1 MTADDIAKLRKG
13 IAQVLGTGLPR
24 NSIVF
29 AQDQWSK
36 AYCAGVTAALTG
48 FDDALRTLAERPQI
62 ATPSRD
68 GRVDNQGMDT
78 TAIRDGLE
86 P

>member
-29 AQDQWSK
+29 AQDPWSK
-36 AYCAGVTAALTG
+36 GYCAGVTAALTG
-48 FDDALRTLAERPQI
+48 FDDALRALAERPHD
-62 ATPSRD
+62 AASPSD
-68 GRVDNQGMDT
+68 VRVDKAGEERSDT
-78 TAIRDGLE
+78 PKEGA
-86 P
+86 